1 MLIIMIR
8 MSNESILNKKL

>member
-1 MLIIMIR
+1 MIR